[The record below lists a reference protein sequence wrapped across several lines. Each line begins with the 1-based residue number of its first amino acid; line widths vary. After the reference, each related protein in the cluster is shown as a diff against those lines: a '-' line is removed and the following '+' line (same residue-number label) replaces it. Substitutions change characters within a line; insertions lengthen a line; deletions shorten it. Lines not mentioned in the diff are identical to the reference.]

1 VSKKEELREMQ
12 KNFNNQQV
20 KEKTNFKTEKMG
32 KIFREEVKG
41 KNQSRV
47 SRKTE
52 KECSQPEKKDSIK

>member
-1 VSKKEELREMQ
+1 MQ

-41 KNQSRV
+41 KKQSRV

-52 KECSQPEKKDSIK
+52 KECSEPEEKDLIKQKVVK

>member
-1 VSKKEELREMQ
+1 MQ

-32 KIFREEVKG
+32 KIFREEIKG
-41 KNQSRV
+41 KNQSGV